1 MNQIRVSIT
10 SLNVVIRVPKQGLP
24 EVPPRCL
31 TVYVGERSYRAYL
44 VSAGVNYVYYRMHIP
59 PTEQDKLSALRVVA
73 KCEEV

>member
-1 MNQIRVSIT
+1 MNQIRVSVT
-10 SLNVVIRVPKQGLP
+10 SLNVVIRVPKQGLL
-24 EVPPRCL
+24 EIPRCL
-31 TVYVGERSYRAYL
+31 TVYVGGRSYRAYL